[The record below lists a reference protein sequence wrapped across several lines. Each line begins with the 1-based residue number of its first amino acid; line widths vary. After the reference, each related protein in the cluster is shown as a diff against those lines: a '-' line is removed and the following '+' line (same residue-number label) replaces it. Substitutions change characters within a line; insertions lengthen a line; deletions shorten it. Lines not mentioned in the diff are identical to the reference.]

1 MARRATTNAT
11 PAATTESADA
21 VKPIV
26 RRRRRRTVID
36 HAGQTV
42 VLVSALLKTRGGKGA
57 PQSAL
62 MAVTEWA
69 RGVHEEDT
77 TLRQLKTRP
86 RRAKAEISAE
96 RIAKFDVNKALLDG
110 VLAGQ
115 IGIDVDDE
123 GNIVF
128 LSPVE

>member
-1 MARRATTNAT
+1 M
-11 PAATTESADA
+11 
-21 VKPIV
+21 I
-26 RRRRRRTVID
+26 
-36 HAGQTV
+36 
-42 VLVSALLKTRGGKGA
+42 LVASLLKSRGGKGA

-62 MAVTEWA
+62 ITIVEWS
-69 RGVHEEDT
+69 REVHEEDT
-77 TLRQLKTRP
+77 AMRQLKTRP

-96 RIAKFDVNKALLDG
+96 RIAKFDVNKATLDG

-128 LSPVE
+128 LTPSE

>member
-1 MARRATTNAT
+1 MARRATTKPET
-11 PAATTESADA
+11 AAPEAAEAPRT
-21 VKPIV
+21 II
-26 RRRRRRTVID
+26 RRRRRRTTID
-36 HAGQTV
+36 HAGQTA
-42 VLVSALLKTRGGKGA
+42 VLVSALLKSRGGKGA

-62 MAVTEWA
+62 LAIVEWA
-69 RGVHEEDT
+69 RAVHEEDT
-77 TLRQLKTRP
+77 AMRQLKTRP

-128 LSPVE
+128 LSPTE

>member
-1 MARRATTNAT
+1 MARRATTKTDSTPVAEAT
-11 PAATTESADA
+11 DG

-36 HAGQTV
+36 HAAQTA
-42 VLVSALLKTRGGKGA
+42 VLVTALLKSRGGKGA

-62 MAVTEWA
+62 IAIVEWA
-69 RGVHEEDT
+69 RAVHEEDT

-115 IGIDVDDE
+115 VGIDVDDE

-128 LSPVE
+128 LSPAE

>member
-1 MARRATTNAT
+1 MARRATTKTEAT
-11 PAATTESADA
+11 AAPETADGA
-21 VKPIV
+21 KPII
-26 RRRRRRTVID
+26 RRRRRRTIID

-42 VLVSALLKTRGGKGA
+42 ILVGALLKARGGKGA

-62 MAVTEWA
+62 VSITEWA

-77 TLRQLKTRP
+77 ALRQLKTRP

-115 IGIDVDDE
+115 VGIDVDDE

-128 LSPVE
+128 LSPSE